1 MTIYGYARVSTDGQ
15 SLESQVAALTT
26 AGARK
31 VCSEKQSGAKNRP
44 CCPSPRSSGTGERRF
59 AYGDRG
65 WPFGTRHPQAV
76 RGDP

>member
-15 SLESQVAALTT
+15 SLVSQVAALTT
-26 AGARK
+26 AGAEGLQREAER
-31 VCSEKQSGAKNRP
+31 SQNRP

-59 AYGDRG
+59 AYGDRC
-65 WPFGTRHPQAV
+65 WPFGTQHPQAV